1 MINYIKEVVMKNS
14 FKLFVILIGFSFVF
28 FSCESN
34 SPVTPV
40 STNSTNN
47 PTYIVT
53 IQSDGNS
60 IQSNNIESD
69 IQQIFAEHNIA
80 ISSLVYTY
88 STVLKGFA
96 AQLSDGEV
104 ASLKSDKKIVAI
116 EKDQEYQLI
125 DKVESIDDAKGNK
138 VQSQSIPW
146 GINYIGGFTEATSAT
161 GVAWIVDTGVD
172 LDHPDLNVNLNLSK
186 TMYTSGTDAVSADDL
201 NGHGSHVAGII
212 AAKNNSIGVVGV
224 CAGAQVIAVK
234 VLNYRGCGAISTI
247 VAGLDYVGSHL
258 VSDKINVVNLSLGG
272 SVSTALDNSVK
283 NLAGLGAYLV
293 LAACNSSNNVLNYS
307 PARVEAT
314 RVYTISSHNSQGVF
328 STFSNYGNPSIDF
341 AAPGENIY
349 STYKNGG
356 YATMSGTSMSAPH
369 VSGILLANNGVINWS
384 GYVTADKD
392 GYPDKKAKR

>member
-1 MINYIKEVVMKNS
+1 MKNS

-69 IQQIFAEHNIA
+69 IKQIFAEHNID

-104 ASLKSDKKIVAI
+104 ASLKNDKKIIAI

-125 DKVESIDDAKGNK
+125 DKVESIDDAKGSK
-138 VQSQSIPW
+138 VQGQSIPW
-146 GINYIGGFTEATSAT
+146 GITAIGGSVNAGQTT

-172 LDHPDLNVNLNLSK
+172 LNHPDLNVDMSLSK
-186 TMYTSGTDAVSADDL
+186 TMYTSGTDAASADDL
-201 NGHGSHVAGII
+201 NGHGTHVAGTI
-212 AAKNNSIGVVGV
+212 AAINNSVGVVGV
-224 CAGAQVIAVK
+224 CAGAKVIAVK

-258 VSDKINVVNLSLGG
+258 VSGKINVVNLSLGG

-283 NLAGLGAYLV
+283 NLAGLGAYV
-293 LAACNSSNNVLNYS
+293 VIAAGNSASNVLNYS
-307 PARVEAT
+307 PSRVEAT
-314 RVYTISSHNSQGVF
+314 RVFVISADDINGKFAS
-328 STFSNYGNPSIDF
+328 FSNYGNPSIDYS
-341 AAPGENIY
+341 APGVSVY
-349 STYKNGG
+349 STYKGG
-356 YATMSGTSMSAPH
+356 LYATMSGTSMSAPH
-369 VSGILLANNGVINWS
+369 VSGILLANNGVVNWS
-384 GYVTADKD
+384 GYVIADKD
-392 GYPDKKAKR
+392 AYPDKKAKR